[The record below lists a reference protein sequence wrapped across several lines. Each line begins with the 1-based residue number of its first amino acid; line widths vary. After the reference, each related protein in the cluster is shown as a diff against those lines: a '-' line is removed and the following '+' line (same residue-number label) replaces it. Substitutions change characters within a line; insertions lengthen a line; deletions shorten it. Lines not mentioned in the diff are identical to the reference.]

1 MEDAVGARTKFK
13 RLIEVDSMHEA
24 PLQRPK
30 KGRNTKQ
37 HSSFEI
43 QEEGHNSDI
52 NDIEFDTSHEFSDAE
67 KSDRDGDASKAKD
80 LAELINSLRFQRGVP
95 KSFNDMSQAEKSN
108 FIAINHDPKTI
119 RVFL

>member
-43 QEEGHNSDI
+43 QEEGHNQTVMTLSW
-52 NDIEFDTSHEFSDAE
+52 IEVMNFQTPKNLTEMVMLQRQGFS
-67 KSDRDGDASKAKD
+67 
-80 LAELINSLRFQRGVP
+80 
-95 KSFNDMSQAEKSN
+95 
-108 FIAINHDPKTI
+108 
-119 RVFL
+119 